1 MEGGMAR
8 NPLRPDLLQ
17 KWARRIATRHF
28 RHELRAAMASGAL
41 AALIIMLATMLESWP
56 RSRLAAALGTA
67 ALASGFYT
75 IVTLVLLWRAMRRR
89 LLRLQTSVT
98 ALQQARAQAESASRA
113 KSKFLAT
120 MSHEIRTPMNGV
132 IGMTGLL
139 LETDLTPEQRSYAMA
154 VDASGRALLSILDEI
169 LDASKIEAGR
179 LEIEE
184 RPFNLVETVEAVCE
198 LMAPRA
204 HAKNVEIASHVAQT
218 LPQEVIG
225 DRNRL
230 RQILLNL
237 VGNAVK
243 FTDRGGVLIRVSG
256 ESAAVRF
263 EVHDTGPGIPP
274 EDHDRIFEMYQQGRQ
289 DPDRRAAG
297 TGLGLAIARRLIER
311 MGGTIA
317 MSSSLG
323 KGSLFTFAL
332 PLAAAGRAPP
342 APSGPPPLAGR
353 VVYLAI
359 PDGPTRQTIADY
371 LNDFGAEVRPYHG
384 VSAIEARQ
392 GGQLPDVMFD
402 ARLPAAIGEW
412 LAAEPLTRPLAQSWL
427 LLQPEERRAMRH
439 LLKGQVTGYLVKP
452 ARRLSLLKHL
462 QEGDEA
468 MTSHAAAELRAA
480 AASAQSSER
489 PSLSVLLAEDNQVN
503 ALLARTMLE
512 KAGHRVTHAVNGQ
525 EATEMIAAALAG
537 EEDAPDMPDLVL
549 MDMAMPGLD
558 GLATTRRIREL
569 EQRHGAR
576 RHVPILALTANARHE
591 DHATCLAAGMDGH
604 LPKPFDRT
612 DLEEAIAKLTQ
623 ARSAA

>member
-1 MEGGMAR
+1 M
-8 NPLRPDLLQ
+8 
-17 KWARRIATRHF
+17 
-28 RHELRAAMASGAL
+28 RAAIGSGAL
-41 AALIIMLATMLESWP
+41 AAITIGLFTLTLENWP
-56 RSRLAAALGTA
+56 QSQLVIAIGTA
-67 ALASGFYT
+67 ALASGFYALIALT
-75 IVTLVLLWRAMRRR
+75 LLWRSLRRR
-89 LLRLQTSVT
+89 LLRLQGSVA
-98 ALQQARAQAESASRA
+98 ALKQARSQAESASRA

-179 LEIEE
+179 LEIDE
-184 RPFNLVETVEAVCE
+184 RPFNLIETVEAVCE

-204 HAKNVEIASHVAQT
+204 HAKNVEIATYVAPS
-218 LPQEVIG
+218 LPDEVVG

-243 FTDRGGVLIRVSG
+243 FTDRGGVLIRVTG
-256 ESAAVRF
+256 ESGSIRF
-263 EVHDTGPGIPP
+263 DVHDTGPGIPL

-297 TGLGLAIARRLIER
+297 TGLGLAISRRLVER
-311 MGGTIA
+311 MGGSIA

-323 KGSLFTFAL
+323 KGALFTFEL
-332 PLAAAGRAPP
+332 PLAAAARVPVAP
-342 APSGPPPLAGR
+342 ATPPLAGR
-353 VVYLAI
+353 FVYLAI
-359 PDGPTRQTIADY
+359 PEGPTRQTIADY
-371 LNDFGAEVRPYHG
+371 LSDFGAEVRPYQG
-384 VSAIEARQ
+384 VTAIASSE
-392 GGQLPDVMFD
+392 GGQVPDVMFD
-402 ARLPAAIGEW
+402 ARLPGAIGEW
-412 LAAEPLTRPLAQSWL
+412 LAADPLIRPLAHSWL

-452 ARRLSLLKHL
+452 ARRLSLIKHL

-468 MTSHAAAELRAA
+468 MAAHAAAELRAA
-480 AASAQSSER
+480 AASVHRSDR
-489 PSLSVLLAEDNQVN
+489 RTLSVVLAEDNQIN

-512 KAGHRVTHAVNGQ
+512 KAGHRVMHVVNGQ
-525 EATEMIAAALAG
+525 EAVELIAAALVADDG
-537 EEDAPDMPDLVL
+537 APDMPDLVL

-558 GLATTRRIREL
+558 GLETTRRIRDL

-576 RHVPILALTANARHE
+576 CNIPILALTANARHE
-591 DHATCLAAGMDGH
+591 DHAICLAAGMDGY
-604 LPKPFDRT
+604 LPKPFDRS
-612 DLEEAIAKLTQ
+612 DLEEAIEKLTR

>member
-1 MEGGMAR
+1 MAR
-8 NPLRPDLLQ
+8 NPERADLVPR
-17 KWARRIATRHF
+17 WGERIATWHVG
-28 RHELRAAMASGAL
+28 HELRAAIASGAL
-41 AALIIMLATMLESWP
+41 ASITIGLFAATLENWP
-56 RSRLAAALGTA
+56 QSRLAIAVGTA
-67 ALASGFYT
+67 ALASGFYAL
-75 IVTLVLLWRAMRRR
+75 IALILLWRATRRR
-89 LLRLQTSVT
+89 VLRLQTSVA

-169 LDASKIEAGR
+169 LDASKIEAGK

-204 HAKNVEIASHVAQT
+204 HAKNVEIASYVASAI
-218 LPQEVIG
+218 PIEVVG

-243 FTDRGGVLIRVSG
+243 FTDRGGVLIRVTG
-256 ESAAVRF
+256 ESGAVRF
-263 EVHDTGPGIPP
+263 NVHDTGPGIPP

-297 TGLGLAIARRLIER
+297 TGLGLAISRRLVER
-311 MGGTIA
+311 MGGSIA

-323 KGSLFTFAL
+323 KGALFTFEL
-332 PLAAAGRAPP
+332 PLAAAIRAPAP
-342 APSGPPPLAGR
+342 APPLAGR
-353 VVYLAI
+353 IVYLAI
-359 PDGPTRQTIADY
+359 PEGPTRQTIADY
-371 LNDFGAEVRPYHG
+371 LSDLGAEVRSYQAAD
-384 VSAIEARQ
+384 AIAPGRD
-392 GGQLPDVMFD
+392 GQIPDVMFD
-402 ARLPAAIGEW
+402 ARLPGAIGEW
-412 LAAEPLTRPLAQSWL
+412 LAADPLTRPVAHSWL

-439 LLKGQVTGYLVKP
+439 LLRGQVTGYLVKP
-452 ARRLSLLKHL
+452 ARRLSLIKHL

-468 MTSHAAAELRAA
+468 MAAHAAAELRAA
-480 AASAQSSER
+480 AASVHRSDR
-489 PSLSVLLAEDNQVN
+489 PSLSVLLAEDNQIN

-512 KAGHRVTHAVNGQ
+512 KAGHRVIHAGNGQ
-525 EATEMIAAALAG
+525 EATELIAAALAG
-537 EEDAPDMPDLVL
+537 DEAAPDMPDLVL

-558 GLATTRRIREL
+558 GLETTRRIRDL

-576 RHVPILALTANARHE
+576 CHVPILALTANARHE

-604 LPKPFDRT
+604 LPKPFDRS
-612 DLEEAIAKLTQ
+612 DLEEAIEKLTR

>member
-1 MEGGMAR
+1 MAR
-8 NPLRPDLLQ
+8 NPLRPDRPET
-17 KWARRIATRHF
+17 WAGRIATWHVG
-28 RHELRAAMASGAL
+28 HELRAALASGAL
-41 AALIIMLATMLESWP
+41 AAVIIGLFATTLETWP
-56 RSRLAAALGTA
+56 KSRFAMALGTA
-67 ALASGFYT
+67 ALASGLYT
-75 IVTLVLLWRAMRRR
+75 VTTLGLLWREMRRR
-89 LLRLQTSVT
+89 LLRLQTSVA
-98 ALQQARAQAESASRA
+98 ALQQARVQAESASRA

-204 HAKNVEIASHVAQT
+204 HAKNVEIASYVAAT
-218 LPQEVIG
+218 LPEEVIG

-243 FTDRGGVLIRVSG
+243 FTDRGGVLIRVTG

-263 EVHDTGPGIPP
+263 EVHDTGPGIPA
-274 EDHDRIFEMYQQGRQ
+274 EDHDRIFEMYQQSGQ
-289 DPDRRAAG
+289 DPERRAAG
-297 TGLGLAIARRLIER
+297 TGLGLAIARRLVER

-323 KGSLFTFAL
+323 MGSLFTVAL
-332 PLAAAGRAPP
+332 PLAAAGRATP
-342 APSGPPPLAGR
+342 AAPPLAGR

-359 PDGPTRQTIADY
+359 PEGPTRQTIFDY
-371 LNDFGAEVRPYHG
+371 LNDFGAEVRAYHG
-384 VSAIEARQ
+384 ASAIEPGR

-402 ARLPAAIGEW
+402 ARLPGAIGEW
-412 LAAEPLTRPLAQSWL
+412 LAAESLSRQLAHSWL

-468 MTSHAAAELRAA
+468 MAIHAAAELRAA
-480 AASAQSSER
+480 AASVQRSDR
-489 PSLSVLLAEDNQVN
+489 PSLSVLLAEDNQIN

-512 KAGHRVTHAVNGQ
+512 KAGHRVMHAVNGQ

-537 EEDAPDMPDLVL
+537 DEGAPDMPDLVL

-576 RHVPILALTANARHE
+576 QVPILALTANARHE

-623 ARSAA
+623 ARPAA

>member
-1 MEGGMAR
+1 MAR
-8 NPLRPDLLQ
+8 KPKAADRLRR
-17 KWARRIATRHF
+17 WTERIARWHVG
-28 RHELRAAMASGAL
+28 HEMRAAVGSGAL
-41 AALIIMLATMLESWP
+41 AAITIGLFTLTLENWP
-56 RSRLAAALGTA
+56 QSRLVVAIGTA
-67 ALASGFYT
+67 ALASGFYAFIALT
-75 IVTLVLLWRAMRRR
+75 LLWRAMRRR
-89 LLRLQTSVT
+89 LLRLQGSVA
-98 ALQQARAQAESASRA
+98 ALKQARSQAESASRA

-179 LEIEE
+179 LEIDE

-204 HAKNVEIASHVAQT
+204 HAKNVEIATYVAPS
-218 LPQEVIG
+218 LPGEVVG

-230 RQILLNL
+230 GQILLNL

-243 FTDRGGVLIRVSG
+243 FTDRGGVLIRVTGKSG
-256 ESAAVRF
+256 SIRF
-263 EVHDTGPGIPP
+263 DVHDTGPGIPL
-274 EDHDRIFEMYQQGRQ
+274 EDHERIFEMYQQGRQ

-297 TGLGLAIARRLIER
+297 TGLGLAISRRLVER
-311 MGGTIA
+311 MGGSIA

-323 KGSLFTFAL
+323 KGALFTFEL
-332 PLAAAGRAPP
+332 PLAAARMPMVTAAPP
-342 APSGPPPLAGR
+342 LTGR

-359 PDGPTRQTIADY
+359 PEGPTRQTIADY
-371 LNDFGAEVRPYHG
+371 LRDFGAEVRPY
-384 VSAIEARQ
+384 Q
-392 GGQLPDVMFD
+392 GAATIASPKGEPASDVMFD

-412 LAAEPLTRPLAQSWL
+412 LAAEPLARPLAHSWL

-452 ARRLSLLKHL
+452 ARRMSLIKHL

-468 MTSHAAAELRAA
+468 MAAHAAAELRAA
-480 AASAQSSER
+480 ATSVHRSDR
-489 PSLSVLLAEDNQVN
+489 RSLSVLLAEDNQIN

-512 KAGHRVTHAVNGQ
+512 KAGHRVMHVVSGQ
-525 EATEMIAAALAG
+525 EATELVAAALVG
-537 EEDAPDMPDLVL
+537 DDGAPDMPDLVL
-549 MDMAMPGLD
+549 MDMTMPALD
-558 GLATTRRIREL
+558 GLETTRRIRDL

-576 RHVPILALTANARHE
+576 CHVPILALTANARHE
-591 DHATCLAAGMDGH
+591 DHAICLAAGMDGH
-604 LPKPFDRT
+604 LPKPFDRS
-612 DLEEAIAKLTQ
+612 DLEEAIEKLTR

>member
-1 MEGGMAR
+1 M
-8 NPLRPDLLQ
+8 
-17 KWARRIATRHF
+17 
-28 RHELRAAMASGAL
+28 RAAIGSGAL
-41 AALIIMLATMLESWP
+41 AAVTIGLFTLTLENWP
-56 RSRLAAALGTA
+56 QSQLVIAIGTA
-67 ALASGFYT
+67 ALASGFYALIALT
-75 IVTLVLLWRAMRRR
+75 LLWRAMRRR
-89 LLRLQTSVT
+89 LLRLQGSVA
-98 ALQQARAQAESASRA
+98 ALKQARLQAESASRA

-179 LEIEE
+179 LEIDE
-184 RPFNLVETVEAVCE
+184 RPFDLVETVEAVCE

-204 HAKNVEIASHVAQT
+204 HAKNVEIAAYVAPS
-218 LPQEVIG
+218 LPEEVVG

-243 FTDRGGVLIRVSG
+243 FTDRGGVLIRVTG
-256 ESAAVRF
+256 ESGSIRF
-263 EVHDTGPGIPP
+263 DVHDTGPGIPV

-297 TGLGLAIARRLIER
+297 TGLGLAISRRLVER
-311 MGGTIA
+311 MGGRIA

-323 KGSLFTFAL
+323 KGALFTFVL
-332 PLAAAGRAPP
+332 PLTAARMPVVATT
-342 APSGPPPLAGR
+342 PPLAGR

-359 PDGPTRQTIADY
+359 PEGPTRQTIADY
-371 LNDFGAEVRPYHG
+371 LRDFGAEVRPYQG
-384 VSAIEARQ
+384 AAAIASSEDGPA
-392 GGQLPDVMFD
+392 PDVMFD
-402 ARLPAAIGEW
+402 ARLPAAIASW
-412 LAAEPLTRPLAQSWL
+412 LSAEPQARPLAHSWL

-439 LLKGQVTGYLVKP
+439 LLKAQVTGYLVKP
-452 ARRLSLLKHL
+452 ARRLSLIKHL

-468 MTSHAAAELRAA
+468 MAAHAAAELRAA
-480 AASAQSSER
+480 AASVHRSDR
-489 PSLSVLLAEDNQVN
+489 RSLSVLLAEDNQIN

-512 KAGHRVTHAVNGQ
+512 KAGHRVMHVVNGQ
-525 EATEMIAAALAG
+525 EATELIAAALVG
-537 EEDAPDMPDLVL
+537 DDGAPDMPDLVL

-558 GLATTRRIREL
+558 GLETTRRIRDL
-569 EQRHGAR
+569 EQCHGAR
-576 RHVPILALTANARHE
+576 CHVPILALTANARHE
-591 DHATCLAAGMDGH
+591 DHAICLAAGMDGH
-604 LPKPFDRT
+604 LPKPFDRS
-612 DLEEAIAKLTQ
+612 DLEEAIEKLTR

>member
-1 MEGGMAR
+1 MEEALRHAR
-8 NPLRPDLLQ
+8 
-17 KWARRIATRHF
+17 
-28 RHELRAAMASGAL
+28 EAAEA
-41 AALIIMLATMLESWP
+41 
-56 RSRLAAALGTA
+56 
-67 ALASGFYT
+67 
-75 IVTLVLLWRAMRRR
+75 
-89 LLRLQTSVT
+89 
-98 ALQQARAQAESASRA
+98 ASRA
-113 KSKFLAT
+113 KSEFLAN

-184 RPFNLVETVEAVCE
+184 RPFDLVETVEAVCE

-204 HAKNVEIASHVAQT
+204 HAKNVEIASHVAQS

-256 ESAAVRF
+256 EGAAVRF

-274 EDHDRIFEMYQQGRQ
+274 EEHDRIFEMYQQGRQ

-317 MSSSLG
+317 MSSSVG

-332 PLAAAGRAPP
+332 PLVAAGRAP
-342 APSGPPPLAGR
+342 APPGPPPLAGR

-359 PDGPTRQTIADY
+359 PEGPTRQTIADY
-371 LNDFGAEVRPYHG
+371 LKDFGAEVRPYHG
-384 VSAIEARQ
+384 VGAMEARQ

-462 QEGDEA
+462 QEGNEA

-480 AASAQSSER
+480 AER

-537 EEDAPDMPDLVL
+537 DEDAPDMPDLVL

-612 DLEEAIAKLTQ
+612 DLEEAIARLAQ